1 MSNIIQHSNFEV
13 EQVEQQTLMGSVT
26 KHYLVFRRN
35 LDETIINYLKT
46 ILDDED
52 ELYNDPVKITPDD
65 LYPHIKTIQNR
76 IETSEDFSLL
86 ELADWLRTFYQDKL
100 EQLERMNQDGKINF
114 NNLESIFPIGTKC
127 IGKIL
132 DQEVGFIVSSNNRGT
147 DHFGTPIFNLIG
159 RVTFSNGDK
168 FKQID
173 KTFQI
178 QQFRGAV
185 TVEQLDIR
193 PITEEELQNLTE
205 RGRKMIKYGLS
216 ATYASYVGS
225 MFRKTQYGIYKFKAD
240 GRIMIDPTG
249 FKKNNP
255 SYPLLGSHNNS
266 FDCQS
271 VPDDLLFMCYPFCTG
286 FSFSSKQ
293 WGEIYIENVSDIS
306 YYDKAFDYLVLE
318 DSIKKMVKALICN
331 SEGVFGDII
340 SGKSKSTI
348 MCLSGPPGTGK
359 TLLSES
365 ISEFLHKPLYSISS
379 GELGTSVDILEKKLN
394 EILELAYAWNAIILI
409 DEADIF
415 MEERSTND
423 IQRNAMVSVFLRL
436 LERYQGIMFL
446 TTNRPDNFDPAFKS
460 RISISIKY
468 KELDKETRFKIWT
481 NLLGASNIFIE
492 NEEIHEL
499 SETQMNGRQI
509 KNAIRMSQCLAND
522 SGSNVT
528 KEVVKAVLPFII

>member
-225 MFRKTQYGIYKFKAD
+225 MFRKTQY
-240 GRIMIDPTG
+240 
-249 FKKNNP
+249 
-255 SYPLLGSHNNS
+255 
-266 FDCQS
+266 
-271 VPDDLLFMCYPFCTG
+271 
-286 FSFSSKQ
+286 
-293 WGEIYIENVSDIS
+293 
-306 YYDKAFDYLVLE
+306 
-318 DSIKKMVKALICN
+318 
-331 SEGVFGDII
+331 
-340 SGKSKSTI
+340 
-348 MCLSGPPGTGK
+348 
-359 TLLSES
+359 
-365 ISEFLHKPLYSISS
+365 
-379 GELGTSVDILEKKLN
+379 
-394 EILELAYAWNAIILI
+394 
-409 DEADIF
+409 
-415 MEERSTND
+415 
-423 IQRNAMVSVFLRL
+423 
-436 LERYQGIMFL
+436 
-446 TTNRPDNFDPAFKS
+446 
-460 RISISIKY
+460 
-468 KELDKETRFKIWT
+468 
-481 NLLGASNIFIE
+481 
-492 NEEIHEL
+492 
-499 SETQMNGRQI
+499 
-509 KNAIRMSQCLAND
+509 
-522 SGSNVT
+522 
-528 KEVVKAVLPFII
+528 